1 MLTPP
6 NRPLRSAASP
16 LTGGLLACSLLSLVL
31 LASVSLGVAPFASV
45 PAAFAQEAASAEEPA
60 PAEGVAPA
68 QVFANHSG
76 TGPGPSGATETRSS
90 QENARLY
97 QSLKGF
103 LMSPYCP
110 GLTLGSCGSGAAE
123 LLRLDLREW
132 VDAGLTRDAIVSYYV
147 GIFGEEFLGRPPFR
161 GSAIVVWVAPIVAL
175 LVGLFGIALWLRR
188 AAPSNPGGLVNAP
201 GADPTDAKSI
211 DPETEA
217 RLEAEIRSR
226 YG

>member
-6 NRPLRSAASP
+6 NHPLRSAASP
-16 LTGGLLACSLLSLVL
+16 LAGGILACSLLSLVL
-31 LASVSLGVAPFASV
+31 LASVPLGVAPFASV
-45 PAAFAQEAASAEEPA
+45 PAAFAQEAAPAEEPA
-60 PAEGVAPA
+60 PAR
-68 QVFANHSG
+68 VFSNHSG
-76 TGPGPSGATETRSS
+76 TGPGPSGATETRSA

-110 GLTLGSCGSGAAE
+110 GLTLGACGSGAAE

-132 VDAGLTRDAIVSYYV
+132 VDAGLTRDAIVGYYV

-161 GSAIVVWVAPIVAL
+161 GSAIVVWVAPIAAL
-175 LVGLFGIALWLRR
+175 LIGLIGIALWLRR
-188 AAPSNPGGLVNAP
+188 AAPSGPGGLVNAP
-201 GADPTDAKSI
+201 GADPTSAKSI

-217 RLEAEIRSR
+217 RLEAEIRAR